1 MHNLHTL
8 RATAAPRSCPCR
20 CHLAPCADRI
30 IGCKA
35 QKTMFLSVGALP
47 RVLHLLLTEGSTD
60 VQAQCATALGSFAYG
75 SPTGLEQLLASGG
88 MQGLVSTLT
97 SGEAKVVEAGVRA
110 LKLVFAQVS
119 ICGCLN
125 SVDGWSSIPCFVGGG
140 KQCRTC

>member
-1 MHNLHTL
+1 
-8 RATAAPRSCPCR
+8 
-20 CHLAPCADRI
+20 
-30 IGCKA
+30 
-35 QKTMFLSVGALP
+35 MFLSVGALP

-88 MQGLVSTLT
+88 MQGLVGTLT

-119 ICGCLN
+119 
-125 SVDGWSSIPCFVGGG
+125 V
-140 KQCRTC
+140 